1 MWDAFKTGFKAS
13 INAIIGWWNNLGW
26 TWPSVEILGTTWGGG
41 SWSTPNVPFL
51 ARGGLASGMALVG
64 ERGPEL
70 VNLPNGSMV
79 RSTEDSARL
88 LGGGGGGGAK
98 YLNLDVHLGGSS
110 VGRIVVDLVR
120 GEVRRQGGNVQ
131 ATLGQ

>member
-1 MWDAFKTGFKAS
+1 
-13 INAIIGWWNNLGW
+13 
-26 TWPSVEILGTTWGGG
+26 
-41 SWSTPNVPFL
+41 
-51 ARGGLASGMALVG
+51 
-64 ERGPEL
+64 
-70 VNLPNGSMV
+70 MV